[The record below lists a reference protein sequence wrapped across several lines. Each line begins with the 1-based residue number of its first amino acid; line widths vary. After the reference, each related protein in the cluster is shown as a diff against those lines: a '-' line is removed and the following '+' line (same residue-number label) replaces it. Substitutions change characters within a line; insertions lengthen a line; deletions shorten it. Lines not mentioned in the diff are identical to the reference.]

1 MGYKILAVLITT
13 RAMVDLVQLETI
25 SFNAFVFDNYFCS
38 FPGAE
43 SEKEE
48 TSYRFSLVT
57 DIGPWVTVLS
67 DLAKL
72 DLYFRPLMA
81 FIVFP

>member
-1 MGYKILAVLITT
+1 ML
-13 RAMVDLVQLETI
+13 
-25 SFNAFVFDNYFCS
+25 FVFDNYFCS

-57 DIGPWVTVLS
+57 DIGPWVTVLL

-72 DLYFRPLMA
+72 CLYICPVGA